1 MKFKNVNQVSI
12 YDERENLLSINFNEL
27 EKLKEETWVS
37 LSSDGEP
44 MITGAIYFDNGNLM
58 HDSLNDPLK
67 NDYDNY
73 YVVKN

>member
-1 MKFKNVNQVSI
+1 MKFKNVSQVSI

-27 EKLKEETWVS
+27 KKLKEETWVA

-44 MITGAIYFDNGNLM
+44 MITGAIYFDNANLM
-58 HDSLNDPLK
+58 HDSLNDQLK